1 MNVKIYLREIREAF
15 DKGQPLVSPSVS
27 EQILSVALEVS
38 SRRVRDLD
46 DLIDD
51 PTAFG

>member
-1 MNVKIYLREIREAF
+1 LKIYIREIRDCFEN
-15 DKGQPLVSPSVS
+15 DKPLVSASVGKD
-27 EQILSVALEVS
+27 LLKVAMDVS
-38 SRRVRDLD
+38 QRRVRDLD